1 MFITDDGIKLNAK
14 LDMPTNGATKCPLCL
29 VFHGF
34 TGHIEEDHILAVSK
48 GLNEIGVATLRV
60 DLYGHGNSE
69 GEFKN
74 HNLYKWLNNI
84 LTVVDYAK
92 TLDFV
97 TEMYM
102 CGHSQGGLAV
112 TLAAAMER
120 DTIKAL
126 IPLSPAYVIIEGAKQ
141 GELLGQP
148 FDPENIPDMLQSWD
162 GRELSG
168 NYIRVAQSIDLDAA
182 IKKYSGPVLIVHGDA
197 DEAVPVEYGI
207 EASKKFANCTLKLIP
222 GDTHCYDYHLD
233 QAVEAVQEFV
243 KGL

>member
-48 GLNEIGVATLRV
+48 GLNEVGVATLRV
-60 DLYGHGNSE
+60 DLYGHGNSD

-120 DTIKAL
+120 DVIKAL

-148 FDPENIPDMLQSWD
+148 FDSDNIPDMLQSWD

-182 IKKYSGPVLIVHGDA
+182 IKKYTGPVLIVHGDA

-233 QAVEAVQEFV
+233 QAVEVVQEFV

>member
-60 DLYGHGNSE
+60 DLYGHGNSD

-120 DTIKAL
+120 DVIKAL
-126 IPLSPAYVIIEGAKQ
+126 IPLSPAYVIIEGAKE

-182 IKKYSGPVLIVHGDA
+182 IKKYTGPVLIVHGDA

-233 QAVEAVQEFV
+233 KAVEAVKEFV

>member
-1 MFITDDGIKLNAK
+1 
-14 LDMPTNGATKCPLCL
+14 
-29 VFHGF
+29 
-34 TGHIEEDHILAVSK
+34 
-48 GLNEIGVATLRV
+48 
-60 DLYGHGNSE
+60 
-69 GEFKN
+69 
-74 HNLYKWLNNI
+74 
-84 LTVVDYAK
+84 
-92 TLDFV
+92 
-97 TEMYM
+97 MYM

-120 DTIKAL
+120 DVIKAL
-126 IPLSPAYVIIEGAKQ
+126 IPLSPAYVIIEGAKK

-168 NYIRVAQSIDLDAA
+168 NYIRVAQSIDLDAE
-182 IKKYSGPVLIVHGDA
+182 IKKYTGPVLIVHGDA

>member
-60 DLYGHGNSE
+60 DLYGHGNSD

-97 TEMYM
+97 TDIYM

-126 IPLSPAYVIIEGAKQ
+126 IPLSPAYVIIEGAKE

-168 NYIRVAQSIDLDAA
+168 NYIRIAQSIDLDAA
-182 IKKYSGPVLIVHGDA
+182 IKKYTGPVLIVHGDA

-233 QAVEAVQEFV
+233 QAVDAVKEFV
-243 KGL
+243 KSL

>member
-34 TGHIEEDHILAVSK
+34 TGHIEENHILAVSK

>member
-60 DLYGHGNSE
+60 DLYGHGNSD

-120 DTIKAL
+120 DVIKAL

-233 QAVEAVQEFV
+233 QAVEAVKEFV

>member
-60 DLYGHGNSE
+60 DLYGHGNSD

-97 TEMYM
+97 TDIYM

-120 DTIKAL
+120 DVIKAL
-126 IPLSPAYVIIEGAKQ
+126 IPLSPAYVIIEGAKK

-162 GRELSG
+162 ERELSG

-182 IKKYSGPVLIVHGDA
+182 IKKYTGPVLIVHGDA

-233 QAVEAVQEFV
+233 QAVDAVKEFV